1 VFSLKPDQFAFALF
15 GQSIVAISQIFVLAV
30 PIRLAKIWFSPEQ
43 VKVEDFFE
51 VDSKIW
57 TLFRCLWFVLSVYQV
72 AN

>member
-43 VKVEDFFE
+43 VKVDNFFE
-51 VDSKIW
+51 V
-57 TLFRCLWFVLSVYQV
+57 
-72 AN
+72 A